1 MNAIVID
8 DNPMHQLEL
17 EVLLDQN
24 SLDVIGKF
32 DNCEDADEFISS
44 NNVDLIILDLFIQNV
59 NEGIQFAKKIYDK
72 KIPYI
77 VCTSF
82 PYKELPQELIKL
94 KANGI
99 LVKPINEHLFSF
111 EIEKIKAKNVDAEL
125 KENYIVIKEKKSFL
139 KLSYNEISHLIVEG
153 NYSVIFT
160 KDRRYVLKKSLRKI
174 SSDLPANTFVQ
185 INRSTIVNIN
195 SIKQA
200 NLIRNKISLNI
211 GTDFPVGQKF
221 LKPLKV
227 IL

>member
-1 MNAIVID
+1 M
-8 DNPMHQLEL
+8 
-17 EVLLDQN
+17 
-24 SLDVIGKF
+24 
-32 DNCEDADEFISS
+32 
-44 NNVDLIILDLFIQNV
+44 
-59 NEGIQFAKKIYDK
+59 
-72 KIPYI
+72 
-77 VCTSF
+77 
-82 PYKELPQELIKL
+82 
-94 KANGI
+94 
-99 LVKPINEHLFSF
+99 FSF